1 MLKGLRG
8 VPDHPSVSL
17 TVQGEYRRGAVQ
29 SSFSSTRMPAASD
42 SGLIIANE
50 VPLKGIPEGSSSG
63 VIIAIEM
70 PFER

>member
-17 TVQGEYRRGAVQ
+17 TARGEYRRGAVQ
-29 SSFSSTRMPAASD
+29 SSFSSTRMSEGSD

-50 VPLKGIPEGSSSG
+50 VLLKRHARRELLGTDYSY
-63 VIIAIEM
+63 
-70 PFER
+70 